1 MKRLLSV
8 TIILLVMAMATAMVP
23 AMSFGAAPFYEGKTV
38 RIIVGVS
45 AGGAFDNY
53 SRILSRHMGKY
64 IPGKPTIIVENMVGA
79 GGLISAN
86 HLYRA
91 AKPDGLTIGHFN
103 GGLLF
108 GQVLEQPGI
117 EFDARKFGYLGA
129 ISMENSVLWVTKAS
143 GISNIEQFM
152 ASKTPVK
159 LGGVGIGTYAPDGI
173 IRIWK
178 AVSAF
183 PAQLVTPYKGGADIR
198 LAAEGGEL
206 AGSVLSW
213 DAMKSNWGKRFDSG
227 QAAVILQAVPKPL
240 PDLPKVPLGISLAK
254 TEEARQ
260 IIDIGIHLN
269 NTFARPYVLGPGIPK
284 DRVQALQKA
293 FMETMKDKDFADECE
308 KAKLSIDPVDGQEL
322 EAAVL
327 GTFKTTP
334 ALAAKMR
341 DILYK

>member
-1 MKRLLSV
+1 MKRYSSV
-8 TIILLVMAMATAMVP
+8 IISFLAIAMVMAMAP
-23 AMSFGAAPFYEGKTV
+23 AISFGATPFYQGKTIRV
-38 RIIVGVS
+38 IVGVS
-45 AGGAFDNY
+45 PGGAFDNY
-53 SRILSRHMGKY
+53 ARILSRHMGKY
-64 IPGKPTIIVENMVGA
+64 IPGKPTIIIENMTGA

-91 AKPDGLTIGHFN
+91 TKPDGLTIGHFN
-103 GGLLF
+103 GGFLF

-129 ISMENSVLWVTKAS
+129 ISMENAVLWTTKAS
-143 GISNIEQFM
+143 GVTTIDQFM

-178 AVSAF
+178 AVF
-183 PAQLVTPYKGGADIR
+183 GLPAQLVTPYKGGADIR

-213 DAMKSNWGKRFDSG
+213 DAMKSNWGKRFEAG
-227 QAAVILQAVPKPL
+227 QAAVLLQAVPKPL
-240 PDLPKVPLGISLAK
+240 RDIPKIPVGISMAK
-254 TEEARQ
+254 TDEGRQ
-260 IIDIGIHLN
+260 IIDIGVHLN
-269 NTFARPYVLGPGIPK
+269 NTFARPFVLGPGIPK
-284 DRVQALQKA
+284 DRVQMLQKA
-293 FMETMKDKDFADECE
+293 FMETMKDKEFAQECE
-308 KAKLSIDPVDGQEL
+308 KARLSVDPVSGEEL

-327 GTFKTTP
+327 GAFKTTP
-334 ALAAKMR
+334 ALVAKMK